1 MQPLR
6 VGLCGLGTVAQGV
19 LEVLSRNAGVIARR
33 AGRPIVVTRVAS
45 RRLRPEVDL
54 HGAEF
59 STDVVGL
66 AGHADVDV
74 VVELIGGADVAV
86 DLLRTALEAGKPVVT
101 ANKAAVARH
110 GDGLLRIARAQGV
123 PLLFEA
129 AVAGGIPIIGS
140 LTRGL
145 AANEV
150 EWLAGIIN
158 GTSNFILT
166 AMSDRGEDFGTA
178 LAEAQ
183 RLGYAE
189 ADPTFDVEGIDAA
202 HKLAI
207 LAALAFET
215 GFRFDAVYTE
225 GISRITPEDIEY
237 ARRLG
242 YRIKHLGLARRTP
255 AGLEV
260 RVHPTLVPD
269 THLLA
274 NVNGVMNAVL
284 VHGNAAGDVLYY
296 GAGAGSLPTASAVVA
311 DLVEVA
317 RWSAC
322 RNPAE
327 GADIGDASAS
337 APPAAPELPVVAID
351 GCTSGYYLRIPS
363 LDRPGVFARVATLLS
378 EREISIESAL
388 QRAQAIHAET
398 RDAWV
403 PIVIVTQ
410 PVPERVMNDA
420 LAAVQ
425 ALPEVVGEVVRIRV
439 EDFGNA

>member
-1 MQPLR
+1 LEPLR

-19 LEVLSRNAGVIARR
+19 LEVLSRNAGVIGRR
-33 AGRPIVVTRVAS
+33 AGRPVVVTRIAS
-45 RRLRPEVDL
+45 RRLREGVDL
-54 HGAEF
+54 RGATF
-59 STDVVGL
+59 GTDP
-66 AGHADVDV
+66 HALVTDPQVDV
-74 VVELIGGADVAV
+74 VVELIGGDDLAV
-86 DLLRTALEAGKPVVT
+86 DLLRRGLDAGKPVVT
-101 ANKAAVARH
+101 ANKAAIARH
-110 GDGLLRIARAQGV
+110 GDELLALARRRGL

-129 AVAGGIPIIGS
+129 AVAGGIPIIGT
-140 LTRGL
+140 LVRGL
-145 AANEV
+145 AANELQ
-150 EWLAGIIN
+150 WLAGIIN

-255 AGLEV
+255 AGVEM

-269 THLLA
+269 SQLLA

-284 VHGNAAGDVLYY
+284 VNGNAAGSTLYY
-296 GAGAGSLPTASAVVA
+296 GAGAGGLPTASAVVA
-311 DLVEVA
+311 DLIEVA

-322 RNPAE
+322 VPA
-327 GADIGDASAS
+327 GGLVAAA
-337 APPAAPELPVVAID
+337 APPALPPVPIES
-351 GCTSGYYLRIPS
+351 CTSAFYLRIPS

-378 EREISIESAL
+378 ERDISIESAL
-388 QRAQAIHAET
+388 QRAQAIHA
-398 RDAWV
+398 DSQNAWV

-410 PVPERVMNDA
+410 PVPERVMDDA
-420 LAAVQ
+420 VAAVQ
-425 ALPEVVGEVVRIRV
+425 ALPDVVGEVVRIRV
-439 EDFGNA
+439 EDFGNG

>member
-1 MQPLR
+1 
-6 VGLCGLGTVAQGV
+6 V

-45 RRLRPEVDL
+45 RRLRPGVDL
-54 HGAEF
+54 HGAVF
-59 STDVVGL
+59 ATDLMDL
-66 AGHADVDV
+66 AQASDVDV
-74 VVELIGGADVAV
+74 VVELIGGADLAV
-86 DLLRTALEAGKPVVT
+86 ELLRASIAAGKPVVT
-101 ANKAAVARH
+101 ANKMAIARH
-110 GDGLLRIARAQGV
+110 GDELLAAARRRNV
-123 PLLFEA
+123 PLFFEA

-145 AANEV
+145 AANELQ
-150 EWLAGIIN
+150 WLAGIIN

-166 AMSDRGEDFGTA
+166 AMSDRGEDFGSA

-225 GISRITPEDIEY
+225 GISRITSEDIEY

-242 YRIKHLGLARRTP
+242 YRIKHLGIARRTP
-255 AGLEV
+255 AGVET

-269 THLLA
+269 SHLLA

-284 VHGNAAGDVLYY
+284 VRGDAAGDTLYY
-296 GAGAGSLPTASAVVA
+296 GAGAGGLPTASAVVA
-311 DLVEVA
+311 DLVEIA
-317 RWSAC
+317 RNWDCCPLAATAGSPTASAGS
-322 RNPAE
+322 PAGTAAESAE
-327 GADIGDASAS
+327 GSGDG
-337 APPAAPELPVVAID
+337 LPVPAPVLAALPIEA
-351 GCTSGYYLRIPS
+351 CTSAYYLRIPS

-378 EREISIESAL
+378 ERDISIESAL
-388 QRAQAIHAET
+388 QLAQAVHSET
-398 RDAWV
+398 GEAWV

-410 PVPERVMNDA
+410 PVEERVIDDA

-425 ALPEVVGEVVRIRV
+425 ALAEIVGPVVRIRV
-439 EDFGNA
+439 ADFAHG